1 MGNSAVVFFPRAAYK
16 TTVCAC
22 RARALQPGHTPLTRY
37 TSNYLSHPM
46 RTRMKIS
53 MDHYNT
59 TAGHG
64 GFNCTRLC
72 TAKPLPLLN
81 PVFTVIIKLIGTL
94 RKNTD
99 DIDEDSQDTDQ
110 KDSAAGARVCTSIGM
125 CVF

>member
-1 MGNSAVVFFPRAAYK
+1 MAEIRSTK
-16 TTVCAC
+16 TGLLVT
-22 RARALQPGHTPLTRY
+22 LTRWSQCL
-37 TSNYLSHPM
+37 TFGP
-46 RTRMKIS
+46 
-53 MDHYNT
+53 T
-59 TAGHG
+59 TDFFNHRYGHRIPSTIIM
-64 GFNCTRLC
+64 NAVMYCK
-72 TAKPLPLLN
+72 ALPLIN